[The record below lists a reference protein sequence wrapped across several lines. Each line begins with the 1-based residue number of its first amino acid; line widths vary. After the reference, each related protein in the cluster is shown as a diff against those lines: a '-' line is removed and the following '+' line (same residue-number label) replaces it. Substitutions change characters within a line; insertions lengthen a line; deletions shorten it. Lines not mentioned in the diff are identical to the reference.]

1 MKTNIKTTTL
11 IVYVILVSSLASCET
26 AEEAF
31 IGRRILAMCDDAY
44 YICNRPTGCV
54 LDNEHYVEGIFP
66 GERRVVIATEESD
79 VDLRV
84 RLFLKTMQSPGTELW
99 IQLYEPD
106 CSVDT
111 HFGRE
116 QLVDVDLFKEA
127 GDDRM
132 LIFELK
138 AAEEGEHLLEIYS
151 DASTEYLL
159 IVEPM

>member
-1 MKTNIKTTTL
+1 MVALT
-11 IVYVILVSSLASCET
+11 SCET
-26 AEEAF
+26 AEDAF
-31 IGRRILAMCDDAY
+31 IGRRLLTMCDDTY

-54 LDNEHYVEGIFP
+54 LDTKHYVEGLFP
-66 GERRVVIATEESD
+66 GERRVVIATDESD
-79 VDLRV
+79 LDLRV
-84 RLFLKTMQSPGTELW
+84 RLFLKNMRSPGTEIW

-106 CSVDT
+106 CSMDT
-111 HFGRE
+111 YFGRE
-116 QLVDVDLFKEA
+116 HLVDVDLFKEA

-138 AAEEGEHLLEIYS
+138 ASEEGEHLLEIYS

>member
-1 MKTNIKTTTL
+1 MAIMKTNIL
-11 IVYVILVSSLASCET
+11 IIYLIFGFVLASCET
-26 AEEAF
+26 AEEEF

-54 LDNEHYVEGIFP
+54 LDNKHYVEGLFP
-66 GERRVVIATEESD
+66 GERRVVISTEESD

-84 RLFLKTMQSPGTELW
+84 RLFLKTMRSPGTEIW

-106 CSVDT
+106 CSMDT

-116 QLVDVDLFKEA
+116 HLVDVDLFKEA

-138 AAEEGEHLLEIYS
+138 ASEEGEHLLEIYS

-159 IVEPM
+159 VVEPI